1 MILKDKEEE
10 DSKREMKS
18 QIKFEEIEREIEG
31 IKDSLVSKRVKWE
44 FRIRQ
49 INYLSI
55 IIYLPSYYAN

>member
-1 MILKDKEEE
+1 
-10 DSKREMKS
+10 MKS